1 MPPSRGLVVR
11 HARAH
16 THVRGIRGIV
26 VFVIGTLVTIQYRS
40 RVALFTECV
49 CVCDVLWVRMRCMSG
64 MTWKLRMSKGPSV
77 TYAPADIAKGAAD
90 LVAPRSEGTGT
101 HQETSIV
108 VLTSVCVGGLVR
120 ATCGRL
126 VPENGK
132 IRMPSCRPR

>member
-49 CVCDVLWVRMRCMSG
+49 CV
-64 MTWKLRMSKGPSV
+64 
-77 TYAPADIAKGAAD
+77 
-90 LVAPRSEGTGT
+90 
-101 HQETSIV
+101 
-108 VLTSVCVGGLVR
+108 
-120 ATCGRL
+120 
-126 VPENGK
+126 
-132 IRMPSCRPR
+132 